1 MKMFEGMVL
10 HIGSHVSVILDEE
23 IFDADII
30 EFTSDTECIVE
41 EDDGTTTTISFRK
54 ITCTF

>member
-1 MKMFEGMVL
+1 MRMFEGMFL
-10 HIGSHVSVILDEE
+10 RIGSHVTIALDEE
-23 IFDADII
+23 TFDAEII

-41 EDDGTTTTISFRK
+41 EDDGTTTTISFNE